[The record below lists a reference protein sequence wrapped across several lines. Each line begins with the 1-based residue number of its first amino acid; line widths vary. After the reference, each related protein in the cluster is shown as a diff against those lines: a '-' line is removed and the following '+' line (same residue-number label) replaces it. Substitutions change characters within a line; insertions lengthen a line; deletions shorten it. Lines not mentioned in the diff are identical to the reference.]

1 MAGMSGFMIVL
12 LVIAMVATVGVLFLG
27 LFSMARGGEF
37 NARNSNKL
45 MRARIVCQA
54 VALALFAL
62 LMVLMGKT

>member
-1 MAGMSGFMIVL
+1 MSGFMIVL
-12 LVIAMVATVGVLFLG
+12 LVLAMLATLGVLFLG

-37 NARNSNKL
+37 NKRNSNKL
-45 MRARIVCQA
+45 MRLRIICQA

>member
-1 MAGMSGFMIVL
+1 MSGFVMVL
-12 LVIAMVATVGVLFLG
+12 LILAMVATVGVLFVG

-37 NARNSNKL
+37 NQRNSNKL

-62 LMVLMGKT
+62 LMLIMGKA